1 MKTMLTFI
9 LTLLI
14 TGISSS
20 QVNDVYTKFIAPKF
34 IPQNSQF
41 QIVALVKKNTDEID
55 SLELR
60 LEINSE
66 IRPDSVSVINGDSLS
81 LIDWKEKT
89 SEDFGKTGYSVFLN
103 FQDSLIASQNFT
115 EVVYYLN
122 SDSRRKI
129 DYRFNY
135 RYKLLTDSSF
145 ISSFPLAH
153 GTEEEIESYKISQ
166 AKGLAELLDNKGTLT
181 LFGNFGENNQ
191 NLIFSYW
198 LKFERLGEAI
208 FSFYQGESDDSLC
221 SISVGGNGLLKY
233 CDSESLTIFED
244 FAFSPNAWYKME
256 CFVEPEN
263 DEILFFI
270 NGDLLAEKKVFS
282 SYSIKKVTIGISS
295 LDSRIIFDDVKILK
309 YSGSY
314 EKFLNEEHRLKSLPD
329 SLSVAFSDDFNEPQN
344 NAEENKC
351 GIKATNVKSVLSDA
365 PVFIPLP
372 ELNLSIYSTYYF
384 LEWKAAENTFP
395 EEFVLEKS
403 VDGIEYTE
411 INRQS
416 VSEDERTKTF
426 SFTDAKSFTDEVIYY
441 RVLQTNKDGS
451 EVYSNQVKV
460 GQGEIEEFSVEQN
473 YPNPFGG
480 TVNSISPVTNIKVE
494 VFVPG
499 EYKISVFDVVGKQIQ
514 LLHSGPLST
523 GVHSFAF
530 DGTELPSGIYFYEV
544 VSPHSTKVMKMIL
557 AK

>member
-1 MKTMLTFI
+1 MKAMLTLI

-14 TGISSS
+14 TGIFSA

-34 IPQNSQF
+34 IPQNSEF
-41 QIVALVKKNTDEID
+41 QITALVKKNTDEID

-66 IRPDSVSVINGDSLS
+66 IMLDSAAVLNGDSLS
-81 LIDWKEKT
+81 LIGWKEKA
-89 SEDFGKTGYSVFLN
+89 SDNFGEIGYSVFLN
-103 FQDSLIASQNFT
+103 FQDSLIASPNFV

-129 DYRFNY
+129 DYRFHY
-135 RYKLLTDSSF
+135 RYKLLSDSSSLF
-145 ISSFPLAH
+145 TLPFTH
-153 GTEEEIESYKISQ
+153 GAEEEIESYKISQ
-166 AKGLAELLDNKGTLT
+166 AKGLAKLLDKKGTLT
-181 LFGNFGENNQ
+181 LFGNFGEDNQ

-198 LKFERLGEAI
+198 LKFKKLGKAV
-208 FSFYQGESDDSLC
+208 FSFHQGETDDSLC
-221 SISVGGNGLLKY
+221 AVSVGDNGLLKY
-233 CDSESLTIFED
+233 CSGESVTIFED

-256 CFVEPEN
+256 CFVEPAN
-263 DEILFFI
+263 SEILLFI
-270 NGDLLAEKKVFS
+270 NNDLLAEKKIFS
-282 SYSIKKVTIGISS
+282 SYMMNKTTIKISS
-295 LDSRIIFDDVKILK
+295 LNSQIIFDDVKILR

-314 EKFLNEEHRLKSLPD
+314 EKFLNEKHRLKDLPD
-329 SLSVAFSDDFNEPQN
+329 SLAVVFSDDFNETQN
-344 NAEENKC
+344 DSKENKF
-351 GIKATNVKSVLSDA
+351 GIRAGDLKSVPSDA
-365 PVFIPLP
+365 PVFVPLP

-395 EEFVLEKS
+395 KEFILEKS

-416 VSEDERTKTF
+416 VSETERAKTF

-441 RVLQTNKDGS
+441 RVLQTNEDGS

-480 TVNSISPVTNIKVE
+480 AVNSISPVTNIKVE

-499 EYKISVFDVVGKQIQ
+499 EYKISVFDLVGKQIQ
-514 LLHSGPLST
+514 VLYSGPLST
-523 GVHSFAF
+523 GIHSFAF
-530 DGTELPSGIYFYEV
+530 DGAELPSGIYFYEV